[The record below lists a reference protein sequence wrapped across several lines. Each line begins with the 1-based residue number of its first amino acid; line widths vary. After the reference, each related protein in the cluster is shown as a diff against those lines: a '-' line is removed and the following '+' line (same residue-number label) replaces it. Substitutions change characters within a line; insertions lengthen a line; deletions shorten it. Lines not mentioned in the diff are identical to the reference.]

1 MGYTANIE
9 GFEGQRIEVNV
20 GFWSGPKL
28 LVNGEPAPKGQKRG
42 EMVLQR
48 NDGRQ
53 VIASW
58 KPQILGFDV
67 PQLVVDGKAVNLV
80 EPLKWYQWVW
90 GGWPVILVFVGGAL
104 GAVAGVLG
112 FSINA
117 RVFRTEMSEI
127 LKYVITG
134 AVSVLAVVAYF
145 VVALVL
151 SILLNS

>member
-145 VVALVL
+145 VVALVI